1 MANKKVTTSTTKKLV
16 VIFDICSSTLILED
30 LIRTENQYRW
40 RELLKRQKNF
50 LRLKREEYEYE
61 MYKFLGDGWI
71 LLFQPNVDGT
81 KLVHFLKLLSRHFSK
96 RFTEYIE
103 PALNSNIS
111 PIGLT
116 VGIDKGTL
124 IPILMNQQRE
134 YFGRPLNVASR
145 LQGSIKD
152 NDSNPQYKLLMPKSV
167 YASFVDTIKG
177 KYSTRQVTRTLRNIS
192 GGERFLCMK
201 LKLM

>member
-1 MANKKVTTSTTKKLV
+1 MANKKVTIRTRKRLV
-16 VIFDICSSTLILED
+16 VVFDICSSTLILED
-30 LIRTENQYRW
+30 LIRTENQNRW
-40 RELLKRQKNF
+40 RELLNLQKNF
-50 LRLKREEYEYE
+50 LRIKRERYEYE

-152 NDSNPQYKLLMPKSV
+152 KDSNPQYKVLMPKSV
-167 YASFVDTIKG
+167 YAGFGDAIKS
-177 KYSTRQVTRTLRNIS
+177 KYSTQQVTRTLRNIS

>member
-1 MANKKVTTSTTKKLV
+1 MANKKVTIRTTKKLV
-16 VIFDICSSTLILED
+16 VVFDICSSTLILED

-40 RELLKRQKNF
+40 RKLLNRQKNF
-50 LRLKREEYEYE
+50 LRMKREEYEYE

-81 KLVHFLKLLSRHFSK
+81 KLVRFLKLLSRHFSK
-96 RFTEYIE
+96 CFTEFIE
-103 PALNSNIS
+103 PALNSKIS

-134 YFGRPLNVASR
+134 YIGRPLNVASR

-152 NDSNPQYKLLMPKSV
+152 KDANPQYKVLMPKSV
-167 YASFVDTIKG
+167 YASFGDTIKG
-177 KYSTRQVTRTLRNIS
+177 KYSTRQVTRTLHNIS